1 MHSNGLPAF
10 RAAKLLFT
18 PRYGLL
24 DHKEMEIMK
33 KELYSEGKNWK
44 MKLKFILKEMKYT
57 LVEGSKDLWRDTVWF
72 FKLYRR
78 KQNQYFTGF
87 EIYESRRIWV
97 DMLKFIPY
105 SVILIV
111 PLAEL
116 SLPII
121 LWLFPNAIPSFYL
134 FDTA

>member
-1 MHSNGLPAF
+1 MHLNGLRAF

-57 LVEGSKDLWRDTVWF
+57 LV
-72 FKLYRR
+72 
-78 KQNQYFTGF
+78 
-87 EIYESRRIWV
+87 
-97 DMLKFIPY
+97 
-105 SVILIV
+105 
-111 PLAEL
+111 
-116 SLPII
+116 
-121 LWLFPNAIPSFYL
+121 
-134 FDTA
+134 

>member
-1 MHSNGLPAF
+1 MHLNGLRAF

>member
-1 MHSNGLPAF
+1 MHSNGLRAF

>member
-1 MHSNGLPAF
+1 MHSNGLRAF
-10 RAAKLLFT
+10 RATKLLFT